1 MIDDAG
7 YLRFPSINGDV
18 VVFVSDDDLWSVPAE
33 GGRAWRLT
41 AGVAEAS
48 RPSLSPDG
56 SQLAFIGQ
64 EEGPGEVYVMPA
76 AGGTARRLTFEAAP
90 RCAVADWL
98 DDDTIAY
105 ASTATRPVNEARLR
119 AVSRHGGP
127 SEELP
132 YGWAQSMSS
141 APTGGVVLGRNTAD
155 PARWKRYRGGT
166 AGELWVDADGSG
178 EFRRLVTLDGN
189 LASPCWVGERIY
201 FLSDHEGIGN
211 VYSCTPAGEDVR
223 RHSDHDDYYARNLSC
238 DGARLVYHRAGD
250 LYLLDPADDE
260 PRQIPVRLAT
270 SRTQRNRQFVPAGTY
285 LDSASL
291 GPDGSDLAVT
301 TRGKAFS
308 FAHWEG
314 AVRQHGE
321 PDGVRYRLLTWLGDH
336 KRLVAAG
343 SDDREEER
351 LVVLTAD
358 GSAPP
363 RWLDTVDIGRVVE
376 MTVSPHADLVAV
388 ANHRCE
394 LLVVDLAADDPSAR
408 RLDASRSGR
417 IGDLA
422 WAPDGRWLAY
432 AKPESPQTQAITLC
446 RVETGETWPATRP
459 VLRDRSP
466 SFDPDGKY
474 LYFLGQRDFNPVY
487 DALQFEL
494 GFPLGTRP
502 YAVALRRDVGSPFV
516 PEPKPL
522 VSEAAAK
529 QKKAEE
535 ERKEDEEAEGDRPT
549 PVEIDVDGL
558 PDRVVTFP
566 VPEGHY
572 TKIAGIHGKALFASL
587 PVEGSQEAPWY
598 NLAPAARAVLDSYDF
613 ETQKKERLV
622 DGISDFWLDRGA
634 RTLLYRAGER
644 LRVLKAGEKP
654 GEDADEAR
662 RSTGWI
668 DLERVKVSVR
678 PGAEWR
684 QMFRET
690 WRLQRDQ
697 FWVEDMSGVAWDQVY
712 ARYLPLVDRVA
723 TRAELSDLIWELQG
737 ELGTSHAYELG
748 GAYRPGPHYQQG
760 FLGVDWLFDPE
771 TGHYQ
776 VDRIVGGDQW
786 NTGATSP
793 LNRPGVSIAAGD
805 VVLAINGQPIGR
817 TPDGGHVVPGE
828 PLVNQAD
835 EEVQLTVLGAASE
848 SGAGSAATADA
859 ATADSA
865 ATPDSAGAGGALDP
879 RTVSVRAVQS
889 EQAGRYRDWVEA
901 NRSYVRERTDG
912 RVGYLHIPDM
922 GPRGFAEFHRA
933 FLREYD
939 RDALVIDVRF
949 NGGGHVSPLLL
960 EKLARRRIGYDFPR
974 WGEPEPY
981 PPESPRGPL
990 VTLTNEA
997 AGSDGDIF
1005 CHAFKLR
1012 KLGPLIGRR
1021 TWGGVIGISPQ
1032 HRLADGTITT
1042 QPEFSFSFDDVG
1054 WRVEN
1059 YGTDPDIEVDITPQ
1073 DFARGQ
1079 DPQLDKAI
1087 EVALEELAASPPHVP
1102 TSDERPR
1109 LGAPPL
1115 APRPR

>member
-1 MIDDAG
+1 
-7 YLRFPSINGDV
+7 
-18 VVFVSDDDLWSVPAE
+18 DL
-33 GGRAWRLT
+33 
-41 AGVAEAS
+41 
-48 RPSLSPDG
+48 
-56 SQLAFIGQ
+56 
-64 EEGPGEVYVMPA
+64 
-76 AGGTARRLTFEAAP
+76 
-90 RCAVADWL
+90 
-98 DDDTIAY
+98 
-105 ASTATRPVNEARLR
+105 
-119 AVSRHGGP
+119 
-127 SEELP
+127 
-132 YGWAQSMSS
+132 
-141 APTGGVVLGRNTAD
+141 
-155 PARWKRYRGGT
+155 
-166 AGELWVDADGSG
+166 
-178 EFRRLVTLDGN
+178 
-189 LASPCWVGERIY
+189 
-201 FLSDHEGIGN
+201 
-211 VYSCTPAGEDVR
+211 R
-223 RHSDHDDYYARNLSC
+223 RHSDHDDYYARNLSG
-238 DGARLVYHRAGD
+238 DGTRLVYHRAGD

-260 PRQIPVRLAT
+260 PRQLPVRLAT
-270 SRTQRNRQFVPAGTY
+270 SRTQRNRQFVAAGQY

-291 GPDGSDLAVT
+291 GPDGSDLAIAA
-301 TRGKAFS
+301 RGKAFS

-336 KRLVAAG
+336 KRLVAAA

-358 GSAPP
+358 GTVPP
-363 RWLDTVDIGRVVE
+363 RWLDETDVGRVVE
-376 MTVSPHADLVAV
+376 LAVSPHADLVAV
-388 ANHRCE
+388 ANHRNE
-394 LLVVDLAADDPSAR
+394 LLLVDLASGASGADGGPGAR
-408 RLDASRSGR
+408 KVDASRAGR
-417 IGDLA
+417 ISDLA

-432 AKPESPQTQAITLC
+432 ARPETPQTQAITLC
-446 RVETGETWPATRP
+446 RVETGETWPVTRP

-502 YAVALRRDVGSPFV
+502 YVVALRRDVGSPIV
-516 PEPKPL
+516 PEPRPV

-529 QKKAEE
+529 QKQAEE
-535 ERKEDEEAEGDRPT
+535 ERKEDEEVDAEQPK
-549 PVEIDVDGL
+549 PVEIDVDDL
-558 PDRVVTFP
+558 PDRVVAFP
-566 VPEGHY
+566 VPEGQY
-572 TKIAGIHGKALFASL
+572 LKITGVHGKALFSSM
-587 PVEGSQEAPWY
+587 PVQGSQEATWY
-598 NLAPAARAVLDSYDF
+598 DLVPAAKAVLESYDF
-613 ETQKKERLV
+613 ETQKKDRLV
-622 DGISDFWLDRGA
+622 EGISDFWLDRGS
-634 RTLLYRAGER
+634 RTLLYQAGER

-654 GEDADEAR
+654 SADEGDEAR
-662 RSTGWI
+662 RTTGWV
-668 DLERVKVSVR
+668 DLGRVKVSVR

-697 FWVEDMSGVAWDQVY
+697 FWVEDMSGVPWGELY
-712 ARYLPLVDRVA
+712 TRYLPLVARVA
-723 TRAELSDLIWELQG
+723 TRSELSDLIWELQG

-760 FLGVDWLFDPE
+760 FLGVDWLFDAE
-771 TGHYQ
+771 AGRYQ
-776 VDRIVGGDQW
+776 VGRIVGGDRW
-786 NTGATSP
+786 NAGATSP
-793 LNRPGVSIAAGD
+793 LNRPGVSVATGD
-805 VVLAINGQPIGR
+805 AVLAINGQPIGR
-817 TPDGGHVVPGE
+817 TPDGRHVLPGE

-835 EEVQLTVLGAASE
+835 EEVQLTVLGGDAE
-848 SGAGSAATADA
+848 PGAE
-859 ATADSA
+859 
-865 ATPDSAGAGGALDP
+865 P
-879 RTVSVRAVQS
+879 RTVSVKAIGS

-901 NRSYVRERTDG
+901 NRSYVRERTDS

-939 RDALVIDVRF
+939 SDALVVDVRF

-960 EKLARRRIGYDFPR
+960 EKLARRRIGYDFQR

-981 PPESPRGPL
+981 PPEAPRGPL
-990 VTLTNEA
+990 VALTNEA

-1021 TWGGVIGISPQ
+1021 TWGGVIGISPR

-1059 YGTDPDIEVDITPQ
+1059 YGTDPDIEVDIAPQ
-1073 DFARGQ
+1073 DFARGE

-1087 EVALEELAASPPHVP
+1087 EVALEELAAHPPHVP

-1109 LGAPPL
+1109 LAAPPL
-1115 APRPR
+1115 SPRR